1 MRRNVSVLFARLAAV
16 TGAIA
21 CSNPGA
27 MESPAAVAELPASFT
42 QALSAGPRVYVLDR
56 IDQQTSSPI
65 VTFDHVCGATHVV
78 TLLYDTLTLWPN
90 GDARRSFAILRAR
103 DGVVTNNDP
112 MVATG
117 RWSRFTKTF
126 YYYYSD
132 GPSIEVALTSD
143 TNGRVPAYVWDLR
156 IQDGGAA
163 LTTFSGVGGSC
174 PGSPNDGH
182 QAIATFSLH

>member
-1 MRRNVSVLFARLAAV
+1 MRRNVSVSLVMVAAAV
-16 TGAIA
+16 GTLGCGRPDAV
-21 CSNPGA
+21 
-27 MESPAAVAELPASFT
+27 ESPAAVAELPASFT
-42 QALSAGPRVYVLDR
+42 QALAAGPRVYVLDR

-65 VTFDHVCGATHVV
+65 AMFDHVCGATHVV

-90 GDARRSFAILRAR
+90 GDARRSFALLQAR
-103 DGVVTNNDP
+103 NGVVTNNDP
-112 MVATG
+112 LIATG
-117 RWSRFTKTF
+117 RWSRFNKTS

-132 GPSIEVALTSD
+132 GPSIEVALTPD

-156 IQDGGAA
+156 LQHGGGA
-163 LTTFSGVGGSC
+163 LTTFSGLGGSC